1 MFLIGFPLLIVPLA
15 IYNMIVFLTPGVAW
29 ADRVAAIRMVSGQE
43 WVMTVGDLLIFLA
56 LVILF
61 VEILKSTRAGMKS
74 IVDHALSTLIFIAA
88 LIEFLVVRQAA
99 TSVFAT
105 LLVICLVD
113 VIGGYT
119 VTIRTAQRDYTVERV
134 EPM

>member
-1 MFLIGFPLLIVPLA
+1 MFLIGFPLLIIPLA

-29 ADRVAAIRMVSGQE
+29 TDRVAAIRMLSGQD
-43 WVMTVGDLLIFLA
+43 WTMTVGDLVVFLA

-61 VEILKSTRAGMKS
+61 VEIVKATRSGMRS
-74 IVDHALSTLIFIAA
+74 VIDHGLSTLIFVAA
-88 LIEFLVVRQAA
+88 LVEFLAVRQAA

-113 VIGGYT
+113 VIGGYS

-134 EPM
+134 DPT